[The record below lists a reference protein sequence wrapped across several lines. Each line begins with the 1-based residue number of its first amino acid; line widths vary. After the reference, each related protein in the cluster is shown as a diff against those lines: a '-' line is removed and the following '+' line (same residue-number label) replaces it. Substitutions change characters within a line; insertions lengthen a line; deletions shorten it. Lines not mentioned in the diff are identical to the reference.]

1 MTFTDATYGCG
12 DRTSRQGGLGN
23 ETYRGAGLDNVR
35 KIRLRVC
42 RDQYH
47 RDRRPVVAILK
58 CLSKIEAALFSEIHI
73 DKCDVGS
80 QFSDVPQPIS
90 IR

>member
-1 MTFTDATYGCG
+1 MIAPADKA
-12 DRTSRQGGLGN
+12 DLARKPI
-23 ETYRGAGLDNVR
+23 AGLVSIMSA

-47 RDRRPVVAILK
+47 RDRHPVVAILK

-80 QFSDVPQPIS
+80 QFLDVPQPIG
-90 IR
+90 IG